1 MPNHQLL
8 WHGTKVEN
16 LMSILHKGLL
26 LNVPY
31 VEKSGSM
38 FGQGLYFAN
47 VLDKSADYAPA
58 SMRRR
63 FGRPQNSS
71 KESHPRY
78 LLLCDVALGESKVM
92 KSNNKFFYGNDREKA
107 LDKKCQSIHAI
118 GRNTPSLT
126 GMVRSC
132 KTGLSIPT
140 GKIVPT
146 NTSEAKERLHLNYD
160 ELVVYDSDRVA
171 VQYVIRFKK

>member
-26 LNVPY
+26 LNAPY

-47 VLDKSADYAPA
+47 VLDKSADYASG
-58 SMRRR
+58 SMRIR
-63 FGRPQNSS
+63 FGRPRNSS
-71 KESHPRY
+71 RRY
-78 LLLCDVALGESKVM
+78 LLLCDVALGESKVV
-92 KSNNKFFYGNDREKA
+92 KSNNEFFYGNDRDKAIDEKY
-107 LDKKCQSIHAI
+107 QSIHAI
-118 GRNTPSLT
+118 GRNTPSST

>member
-1 MPNHQLL
+1 ML

-26 LNVPY
+26 LNAPY

-47 VLDKSADYAPA
+47 VLDKSADYAPG
-58 SMRRR
+58 SMRIR
-63 FGRPQNSS
+63 FGRPRNSS
-71 KESHPRY
+71 RRY
-78 LLLCDVALGESKVM
+78 LLLCDVALGESKVI
-92 KSNNKFFYGNDREKA
+92 KSTNDGLLYGNDREKI
-107 LDKKCQSIHAI
+107 LDEKYKSIHVI
-118 GRNTPSLT
+118 GGNTPSLT

-140 GKIVPT
+140 GKIVPS
-146 NTSEAKERLHLNYD
+146 NTSEAKERLHLSYD